1 MATKAAH
8 KRLAREYKH
17 MQESPPPF
25 IIAHPSE
32 KNILIWHYLI
42 TGPPA
47 TPYEGGQYHGTLTFP
62 SEYPYK
68 PPAIR
73 MITPSGR
80 FQTNTRL
87 CLSISDYHPKT
98 WNPAWSVSTILTG
111 LLSFMTST
119 ELTTGALRSTD
130 EEKRQLAEMSKE
142 WNLRQNRR
150 FVEEFP
156 AETEENEKWVRERRK
171 IRGSSTT
178 TNTIG
183 SSTNANGADRVDI
196 EGAAINPHLF
206 ERGSGSNGQLGMFD
220 KSVLASTRS
229 TNRSTTGKSQ
239 ESTNKA
245 EDKDNTSN
253 SWIGSHKFLCIC
265 VAILAWAFVSRVS
278 GFASV

>member
-1 MATKAAH
+1 MATRAAN

-25 IIAHPSE
+25 ITAHPSE

-42 TGPPA
+42 TGPPS

-62 SEYPYK
+62 PDYPYK

-111 LLSFMTST
+111 LLSFMTSD
-119 ELTTGALRSTD
+119 ELTTGALRSTND
-130 EEKRQLAEMSKE
+130 EKAKLAELSRE
-142 WNLRQNRR
+142 WNVRQNRK

-156 AETEENEKWVRERRK
+156 TEAAENEAYIVERIRK
-171 IRGSSTT
+171 ARSSAPVAAV
-178 TNTIG
+178 G
-183 SSTNANGADRVDI
+183 NGGV
-196 EGAAINPHLF
+196 AAIAVHADGVLNGTNGV
-206 ERGSGSNGQLGMFD
+206 RSGGQLGVFD
-220 KSVLASTRS
+220 TSALGS
-229 TNRSTTGKSQ
+229 GKSAANGMGAGTKRVAAN
-239 ESTNKA
+239 E
-245 EDKDNTSN
+245 
-253 SWIGSHKFLCIC
+253 SWIGTHKALCAVLVVLVC
-265 VAILAWAFVSRVS
+265 VIANRV
-278 GFASV
+278 ASSNT

>member
-1 MATKAAH
+1 MATRAAN

-25 IIAHPSE
+25 ITAHPSE

-42 TGPPA
+42 TGPPS

-62 SEYPYK
+62 PDYPYK

-111 LLSFMTST
+111 LLSFMTSD
-119 ELTTGALRSTD
+119 ELTTGALRSTN
-130 EEKRQLAEMSKE
+130 EEKIKLAELSHE
-142 WNLRQNRR
+142 WNLRQNRK

-156 AETEENEKWVRERRK
+156 AEASANEKYIVERRRK
-171 IRGSSTT
+171 IRSAATT
-178 TNTIG
+178 PAVAAAVAALADGVLNG
-183 SSTNANGADRVDI
+183 NGGADGRPRESAGGG
-196 EGAAINPHLF
+196 EGAGGG
-206 ERGSGSNGQLGMFD
+206 RGQLGVFD
-220 KSVLASTRS
+220 TSGLRPG
-229 TNRSTTGKSQ
+229 TGKTGAGGANVPRANQ
-239 ESTNKA
+239 
-245 EDKDNTSN
+245 
-253 SWIGSHKFLCIC
+253 SWIGTHKALCAVLLVLAC
-265 VAILAWAFVSRVS
+265 VIANRVANYS
-278 GFASV
+278 SSK